1 MLEPMITP
9 LSDRDSHLT
18 VLADYEAFHRRCAE
32 KTDDDYEMYDS
43 LYNAEFAKDIA
54 KYVVNP
60 YSYDPVDESELLTEI
75 RCFKKWQRVIDSPN
89 YLSAI
94 AKTVAAVEQWM
105 TDNDVTEKPFAN
117 FVED

>member
-9 LSDRDSHLT
+9 LYDRDRHLK
-18 VLADYEAFHRRCAE
+18 VLADYESFHRRCAE
-32 KTDDDYEMYDS
+32 KTDDNHEMYDS
-43 LYNAEFAKDIA
+43 LYNAELAKDLA
-54 KYVVNP
+54 KYVVNQ

-75 RCFKKWQRVIDSPN
+75 RCFEKLQRFVNGPN
-89 YLSAI
+89 HVSDI
-94 AKTVAAVEQWM
+94 AKTVGVVEQWM